1 METLF
6 SNVRYCHE
14 SRWLVIN
21 EWVFGA
27 TYQQHG
33 DRSKNTCPINFSF
46 ICSRSSGASD
56 YIAEWWQVNNKYQL
70 KWIAYHEMN
79 DVTLRD
85 DGTLIKEVDTIH
97 QVLVYC
103 FTHLHPDLD

>member
-1 METLF
+1 MEQF

-46 ICSRSSGASD
+46 ICSRSSGVND

-70 KWIAYHEMN
+70 KWIAYHEAS

-85 DGTLIKEVDTIH
+85 DGTLIKEFDTIH

-103 FTHLHPDLD
+103 FTHLHPDLN